1 MGISRNPLGSAVGQI
16 VGAQLRAQP
25 VVDEVRRKY
34 QAWRDPRA
42 RALRARKRSVRAT
55 TAWSG
60 VTVLGGGGAAVDFAT
75 AASPGLTAYAFAAF
89 GVLTGVAAVSS
100 GVQTRKLYKMPL
112 PRAARVR
119 LSLPPQGSAARE
131 PMRRLDVAEQT
142 VDELLAQLRRP
153 VHGSTTVPAES
164 IESAADAADEASTN
178 LRTLAAQLQA
188 VERSRSVAPAAE
200 RDELRQPIVELEARL
215 AEGVTEYGKLAVAA
229 GRAVAAGATRPEV
242 TASSQV
248 ATGGASNALAEATE
262 ELSGLAYGLRELS
275 AHYPH

>member
-1 MGISRNPLGSAVGQI
+1 MGIPRNPLGAAVGQI

-55 TAWSG
+55 SAWSG

-89 GVLTGVAAVSS
+89 GVLTGIAAVSS
-100 GVQTRKLYKMPL
+100 GVQTRRLYKKPL
-112 PRAARVR
+112 PRPARVR

-153 VHGSTTVPAES
+153 VHGTTTVPAS
-164 IESAADAADEASTN
+164 AVESAADAADEASAN
-178 LRTLAAQLQA
+178 LRDLAAQLQA
-188 VERSRSVAPAAE
+188 VERSRSVVSAAE
-200 RDELRQPIVELEARL
+200 REALRQPIADLGARL
-215 AEGVTEYGKLAVAA
+215 DEGVTEFGKLAAAA
-229 GRAVAAGATRPEV
+229 GRVVAAGATKAEIP
-242 TASSQV
+242 AS
-248 ATGGASNALAEATE
+248 SNALTEATE

-275 AHYPH
+275 AQYPR